1 MDSGGCVTVLCR
13 REGVRGD
20 GGDGQRSGVHQ
31 WTQVGV
37 SQCYVKGGFEVM
49 DKGQGFT
56 SGLRWV
62 CHNAR

>member
-1 MDSGGCVTVLCR
+1 MDSGGCVTVLGGGR
-13 REGVRGD
+13 VRGN
-20 GGDGQRSGVHQ
+20 GQRWVHQ

-37 SQCYVKGGFEVM
+37 SQCYVKGGFELM

-62 CHNAR
+62 CHSAR